1 MKIVMLPRII
11 DDNGTEIRENDNII
25 ILTDKMADEAVA
37 VVTEIGATFIVVRF
51 MDILYGT
58 EPIMLHTYEIKHLVK
73 K

>member
-25 ILTDKMADEAVA
+25 VMTNKMTDDAVA

-58 EPIMLHTYEIKHLVK
+58 EPIMFHASEIKHLVK